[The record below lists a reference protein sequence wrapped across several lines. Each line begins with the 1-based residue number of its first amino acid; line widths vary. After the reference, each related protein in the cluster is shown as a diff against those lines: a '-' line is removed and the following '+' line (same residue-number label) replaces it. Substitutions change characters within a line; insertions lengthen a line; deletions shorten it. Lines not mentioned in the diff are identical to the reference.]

1 MDPVNYI
8 AFERPLLGD
17 SMHRY
22 SLNDQYEEAMVM
34 SIIGPEDRPD
44 QWTAVLMT
52 RNGAEF
58 ISSSREY
65 RNRYDW
71 VPASWTFDN
80 FNKTWLKPGDE
91 VYEGAAIKQEDV
103 PLPVREERYMTWRA
117 RVFRQF
123 PTIRDQE
130 NCKHVLSAVWQSRN
144 LEAPAK

>member
-1 MDPVNYI
+1 MNPVNYI
-8 AFERPLLGD
+8 SFERPLLGD
-17 SMHRY
+17 CMHRY
-22 SLNDQYEEAMVM
+22 SLNDLYEEASVA

-52 RNGAEF
+52 RNGVEF

-65 RNRYDW
+65 RNKYDW
-71 VPASWTFDN
+71 VPASWTYDN
-80 FNKTWLKPGDE
+80 FNKTWLQPGDE
-91 VYEGAAIKQEDV
+91 INEGAEIKQDDV
-103 PLPVREERYMTWRA
+103 PIPERDERYMTWRA

-144 LEAPAK
+144 LEAPAR